1 MIDEREDIAPSIP
14 PLISYKLTFGDS
26 KNLEFTESVKIVE
39 SYMHNDDKLITL
51 LYKGLCSFT
60 FSFKT

>member
-14 PLISYKLTFGDS
+14 PLISYKLTFGDN